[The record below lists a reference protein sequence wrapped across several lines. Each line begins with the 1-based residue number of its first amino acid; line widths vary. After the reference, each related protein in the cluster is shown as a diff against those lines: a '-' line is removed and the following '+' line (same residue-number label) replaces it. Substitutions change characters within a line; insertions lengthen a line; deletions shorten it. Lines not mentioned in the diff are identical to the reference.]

1 MAPFGLKGEP
11 TVSSC
16 LRAGVDLVTFSGDK
30 MLGGPQIG
38 GLAGKK
44 EIVDRLRSYPLLRA
58 LRVDKMTLAAFEATL
73 RLYLSGRH
81 LRIPTL
87 AMLNETG
94 DSLRKKARRLS
105 DKLKR
110 ILPAGTVSLTEADD
124 AVGGGAFPAERLP
137 GWAVGIV
144 LESVGSAGTVLSLL
158 RTLPVPVIA
167 GARDNVV
174 LLHVRTLLPGDEER
188 ICDAFRAIASGR

>member
-1 MAPFGLKGEP
+1 
-11 TVSSC
+11 
-16 LRAGVDLVTFSGDK
+16 

-44 EIVDRLRSYPLLRA
+44 DVVDRLRNYPLLRA

-87 AMLNETG
+87 SMLKDTG
-94 DSLRKKARRLS
+94 DSLHRKARRLS
-105 DKLKR
+105 DKLKK
-110 ILPAGTVSLTEADD
+110 ILPAGTVSLVEADD

-137 GWAVGIV
+137 GWAVAIA
-144 LESVGSAGTVLSLL
+144 LESLGSAGTVLSLL
-158 RTLPVPVIA
+158 RSLPAPVIA
-167 GARDNVV
+167 GARDNMV
-174 LLHVRTLLPGDEER
+174 LLHVRTLLAGDAER
-188 ICDAFRAIASGR
+188 ICDAFRAIAPGR